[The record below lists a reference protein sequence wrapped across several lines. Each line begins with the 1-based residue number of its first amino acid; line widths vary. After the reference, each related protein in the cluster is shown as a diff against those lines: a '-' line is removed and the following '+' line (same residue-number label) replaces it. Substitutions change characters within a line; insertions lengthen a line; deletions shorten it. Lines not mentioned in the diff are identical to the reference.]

1 MVYRWTD
8 CPVLT
13 GLDLGS
19 YTGYTSVD
27 EAQGSNQDVLKNLYL
42 GFAGTGA
49 GRKTPPGTAP
59 GSSGRS

>member
-19 YTGYTSVD
+19 YGPDATQS
-27 EAQGSNQDVLKNLYL
+27 GSGDSQ
-42 GFAGTGA
+42 AI
-49 GRKTPPGTAP
+49 
-59 GSSGRS
+59 